1 VINFAAEHP
10 LKTANPSNGR
20 EVLAAAVILTLV
32 AGENLTVGSTV
43 WLPAESMAPGRWFTS
58 LGVSA
63 TSGGA
68 MFGRRPAC
76 YSGTTWSTARVRAR
90 WRASWASAAIRS

>member
-1 VINFAAEHP
+1 MINFAAEHP

-43 WLPAESMAPGRWFTS
+43 WLPAESMAPGR
-58 LGVSA
+58 
-63 TSGGA
+63 
-68 MFGRRPAC
+68 
-76 YSGTTWSTARVRAR
+76 
-90 WRASWASAAIRS
+90 